1 MGGSSVTDVYPIRL
15 RDAVDTAQQFA
26 AEIDQ
31 SHRFCRECGRSRL
44 VAIIDERGIC
54 RYCRLSLPVPKLFGR
69 SRFQRARWMDA
80 AAVALL
86 MALMMCLGVITFA
99 STAKADGYM
108 SDDEQLFADTYYTA
122 VCDTLDDYRSIAG
135 VVGVVQGVSEQGFH
149 MTDSVDIVN
158 YSVATYCPRHWWL
171 LVATGQAARGGA

>member
-1 MGGSSVTDVYPIRL
+1 MTDVYPIRL

-44 VAIIDERGIC
+44 VAIIDERGVC
-54 RYCRLSLPVPKLFGR
+54 RYCRLGLPVPKLFGR
-69 SRFQRARWMDA
+69 SRFRRAKWMDA

-99 STAKADGYM
+99 TTAKADGRL
-108 SDDEQLFADTYYTA
+108 SDDELVYVELFGGTA
-122 VCDTLDDYRSIAG
+122 VCPVITEYYGLSGVMGVHEAIMDAGFSADDAIDIINA
-135 VVGVVQGVSEQGFH
+135 
-149 MTDSVDIVN
+149 SVHE
-158 YSVATYCPRHWWL
+158 YCPDNWPL
-171 LVATGQAARGGA
+171 LVAIGKRFRSGIA